1 MKSDPGFAVPRY
13 CSKGIR
19 TASPICGFWR
29 LRKTRSFNRVH
40 RAKADYRIDLKAIRR
55 RKAVAAMA
63 GLVGALSLAR
73 AVGDPAL
80 SDEIIAAREVRA
92 VGGGAAVEHYSLP
105 RPGPLFPKRS

>member
-13 CSKGIR
+13 WSKGIR

-55 RKAVAAMA
+55 QILAENGRTSNPRFSNGKKAKEDRRFESPPLQQRVTTKPPVRFAI
-63 GLVGALSLAR
+63 AL
-73 AVGDPAL
+73 L
-80 SDEIIAAREVRA
+80 S
-92 VGGGAAVEHYSLP
+92 
-105 RPGPLFPKRS
+105 